1 MQNRKSAQLFKNAK
15 KVIPGGV
22 NSPVRA
28 FQSVGAKPIFIEK
41 AKGPFL
47 YDEDGNRYIDYCL
60 SWGPMILGHANKTVL
75 SEVKQAMAKG
85 TSYGIPTCQETQLAE
100 MVVEAF
106 PAIDKVRLVSSGT
119 EAVMTAIRLARGVT
133 ERDMVI
139 KFIGCY
145 HGHVDHMLVSAG
157 SGLMTLGAP
166 SSPGVPRDFA
176 KNTLLAPY
184 NNVEAVEKL
193 FAKYADRIAAVIIE
207 PVAGNM
213 GTVPPKPGFLKK
225 LRSLCTKNKSL
236 LIFDE
241 VISGFRLGF
250 GGVQTLMNIKP
261 DLTTLGKII
270 GGGFPI
276 GAVGGKASI
285 MKKLSPEGTVYQAGT
300 LSGNPVCVAAGLAT
314 LSQLKK
320 QNPYPKLESM
330 TECLCG
336 GITQTLSAKGIE
348 HQINRIGSMFTLFFN
363 DIEIT
368 DYDSAAKSDTDRY
381 GQYFRHMLEC
391 GVYLPPSQFE
401 ANFLSTAH
409 TERHLEKTLA
419 AAKKF
424 RVR

>member
-28 FQSVGAKPIFIEK
+28 FKSVDANPIFIHK

-60 SWGPMILGHANKTVL
+60 SWGPMILGHADKHVL
-75 SEVKQAMAKG
+75 SDVKKVMSKG
-85 TSYGIPTCQETQLAE
+85 TSYGIPTALETQLAG
-100 MVVEAF
+100 MVASAF
-106 PAIDKVRLVSSGT
+106 DSIDKVRLVSSGT
-119 EAVMTAIRLARGVT
+119 EAVMTAIRLARGAT
-133 ERDMVI
+133 GRDKVI

-166 SSPGVPRDFA
+166 SSPGVPKDFA

-184 NNVEAVEKL
+184 NDAEAVMSL
-193 FAKYADRIAAVIIE
+193 FKKYAGQIAAVIIE

-213 GTVPPKPGFLKK
+213 GTVLPEPYFLSEI
-225 LRSLCTKNKSL
+225 RSLCNQNKSV

-241 VISGFRLGF
+241 VISGFRLDY
-250 GGVQTLMNIKP
+250 GGAQTLYDIKP

-285 MKKLSPEGTVYQAGT
+285 MNKLSPEGTVYQAGT
-300 LSGNPVCVAAGLAT
+300 LSGNPVCVAAGIAT
-314 LSQLKK
+314 LKQLKTSK
-320 QNPYPKLESM
+320 PYSKLDKL
-330 TECLCG
+330 TRYLCD
-336 GITQTLSAKGIE
+336 GITERLDSKGIP
-348 HQINRIGSMFTLFFN
+348 HKINRLGSMFTLFFTES
-363 DIEIT
+363 DVT
-368 DYDSAAKSDTDRY
+368 DYNSATKCDTQRY
-381 GQYFRHMLEC
+381 GQYFRQMLEM

-401 ANFLSTAH
+401 ANFLSTTH
-409 TERHLEKTLA
+409 TKRHIEQTLRSVN
-419 AAKKF
+419 KLRF
-424 RVR
+424 